1 MSLMLAPLEKAV
13 ASLEKAI
20 AQPKNEFIRD
30 AVIQRFEYTY
40 ELCWKMLRRQLA
52 EDQGDAEVKLLSRK
66 ELFRMAAEYGMLTDP
81 VAWFKYHKAR
91 NETSQLY
98 DETKAE
104 EVYAVAIEFREDAV
118 KLLQLLLKKNSD

>member
-1 MSLMLAPLEKAV
+1 MSLILTPLAKAV
-13 ASLEKAI
+13 ASLENAI

-52 EDQGDAEVKLLSRK
+52 EDQGDSAVKLLSRK
-66 ELFRMAAEYGMLTDP
+66 ELFRMAAEYEMLNDP

-91 NETSQLY
+91 NETSLLY
-98 DETKAE
+98 DQTKAE
-104 EVYAVAIEFREDAV
+104 EVYLIAIEFSEDAR
-118 KLLQLLLKKNSD
+118 KLLQQLLTKNRD